1 MRIKLI
7 LNYDGTAFNGWQKQP
22 NGVTVQQTVED
33 AVFALTGKT
42 VSVTGSG
49 RTDAGVHAKGQV
61 AHFDIDGCT
70 IPPEN
75 FAKALNT
82 KLPADVK
89 IAKSE
94 LADDN
99 FNACRSAKKKTYGYS
114 FYYSETPLPLKE
126 RYAERLDYAPD
137 FSAICKAK
145 ELFVGE
151 HDFKAFCASGSTAK
165 TTVRTVYSV
174 EIEDNADGFTVKISG
189 NGFLYNMVRI
199 IVGVLLDIGYGRK
212 TVDDIVYALN
222 SGKRDILGKTLPAKG
237 LCLESVEYE

>member
-1 MRIKLI
+1 MRIKLVI
-7 LNYDGTAFNGWQKQP
+7 NYDGTAFNGWQKQP

-61 AHFDIDGCT
+61 AHFDIEDCT

-89 IAKSE
+89 IVKSE
-94 LADDN
+94 LAKDN
-99 FNACRSAKKKTYGYS
+99 FNACRSAKKKTYGYT
-114 FYYSETPLPLKE
+114 FYISETQLPLKE

-137 FSAICKAK
+137 FYLMEKGCAA
-145 ELFVGE
+145 FVGE
-151 HDFKAFCASGSTAK
+151 HDFKAFCASGSSAL
-165 TTVRTVYSV
+165 TTVRTLYSV
-174 EIEDNADGFTVKISG
+174 KIERQTDGFTVKVCG

-199 IVGVLLDIGYGRK
+199 IVGVLLDVGYGKK
-212 TVDDIVYALN
+212 TVEDIEKAFKD
-222 SGKRDILGKTLPAKG
+222 GKREKLGKTLSAKA